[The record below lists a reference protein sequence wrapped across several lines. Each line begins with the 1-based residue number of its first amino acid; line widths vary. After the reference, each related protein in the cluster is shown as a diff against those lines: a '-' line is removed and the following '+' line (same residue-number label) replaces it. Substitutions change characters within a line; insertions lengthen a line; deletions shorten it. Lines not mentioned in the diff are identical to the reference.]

1 MKSRFDSTSHML
13 RVLSSCDSRLPKG
26 PWDAVTHTPSEP
38 DRTPIGILSGCT
50 LQDDDGHDCLDPNGG
65 CVRVEFA
72 RYHLNDFSKPPQH
85 ADNVKQ
91 VDESIA
97 LCLLRNHLPEF
108 IRTFAEMHSA
118 LDYIAPTSA
127 TGTWLNG
134 HELAKAA
141 VDNFNAASGMA
152 DEYAAA
158 SAPRSPT
165 MSDLPLDEAA
175 LDRAK
180 KRIEHGD
187 WPADNTLHA
196 LVAQSRAALTLRAR
210 VAELEAKCADL
221 REDNAYFRKQSWE
234 HCSHAAKLREALVK
248 ADAMIRKL
256 LAGAVTDTGA
266 DETGAAIGAALAST
280 PAADLSAH
288 AAEVLTLAFNELS
301 RLGAFVPGGMDM
313 ARALAAHEV
322 KP

>member
-1 MKSRFDSTSHML
+1 
-13 RVLSSCDSRLPKG
+13 
-26 PWDAVTHTPSEP
+26 
-38 DRTPIGILSGCT
+38 
-50 LQDDDGHDCLDPNGG
+50 
-65 CVRVEFA
+65 
-72 RYHLNDFSKPPQH
+72 
-85 ADNVKQ
+85 
-91 VDESIA
+91 
-97 LCLLRNHLPEF
+97 
-108 IRTFAEMHSA
+108 
-118 LDYIAPTSA
+118 
-127 TGTWLNG
+127 
-134 HELAKAA
+134 
-141 VDNFNAASGMA
+141 
-152 DEYAAA
+152 
-158 SAPRSPT
+158 

-234 HCSHAAKLREALVK
+234 HCAHAAKLREALVK

-280 PAADLSAH
+280 PAASLAAVRASVWEEARALVKAEH
-288 AAEVLTLAFNELS
+288 AACWHADAMG
-301 RLGAFVPGGMDM
+301 GAGACDRILRGIE
-313 ARALAAHEV
+313 RALAAHEV
-322 KP
+322 KT

>member
-1 MKSRFDSTSHML
+1 
-13 RVLSSCDSRLPKG
+13 
-26 PWDAVTHTPSEP
+26 
-38 DRTPIGILSGCT
+38 
-50 LQDDDGHDCLDPNGG
+50 
-65 CVRVEFA
+65 
-72 RYHLNDFSKPPQH
+72 
-85 ADNVKQ
+85 
-91 VDESIA
+91 
-97 LCLLRNHLPEF
+97 
-108 IRTFAEMHSA
+108 
-118 LDYIAPTSA
+118 
-127 TGTWLNG
+127 
-134 HELAKAA
+134 
-141 VDNFNAASGMA
+141 
-152 DEYAAA
+152 
-158 SAPRSPT
+158 

-280 PAADLSAH
+280 PADSLAAH
-288 AAEVLTLAFNELS
+288 AAEVIERCAKWHDERANEADAKVDES
-301 RLGAFVPGGMDM
+301 SDPEWWDGMAEFHRDS
-313 ARALAAHEV
+313 AKGIRALAAQEV

>member
-1 MKSRFDSTSHML
+1 
-13 RVLSSCDSRLPKG
+13 
-26 PWDAVTHTPSEP
+26 
-38 DRTPIGILSGCT
+38 
-50 LQDDDGHDCLDPNGG
+50 
-65 CVRVEFA
+65 
-72 RYHLNDFSKPPQH
+72 
-85 ADNVKQ
+85 
-91 VDESIA
+91 
-97 LCLLRNHLPEF
+97 
-108 IRTFAEMHSA
+108 
-118 LDYIAPTSA
+118 
-127 TGTWLNG
+127 
-134 HELAKAA
+134 
-141 VDNFNAASGMA
+141 
-152 DEYAAA
+152 
-158 SAPRSPT
+158 

-234 HCSHAAKLREALVK
+234 HCSHAAKLRDALVK
-248 ADAMIRKL
+248 CEDEWRKL
-256 LAGAVTDTGA
+256 GGPLSAWPKGDGRRDTARELA
-266 DETGAAIGAALAST
+266 DECAAALDAT

-288 AAEVLTLAFNELS
+288 DAEVLTLAFNELS

-322 KP
+322 K